1 MPAFSRSQVL
11 AACVAAC
18 ASAAPAQAQDG
29 ATFGIDGELRL
40 RGEWDHRTVGVGA
53 DAATLS
59 RLRVGGRA
67 TLTGWMRVYAQVQD
81 ARAWGTEG
89 NTLTDASADQLDVH
103 QVHVDLG
110 TDAAAVRLGRQE
122 VALGDERLVGTVGW
136 SNTGR
141 VFDGARVLGTTGGVE
156 WQAFWMNVAERD
168 SLLPV
173 GLVPQGNQGIDD
185 DGWLIGG
192 FAATTIGGASVELTA
207 LVDRNAETEES
218 YTANVR
224 AHGRT
229 GPVLYD
235 AGGAYQFGPN
245 RTAYFAS
252 ARFGI
257 ALGRATVAVQ
267 GDLLSGDDDP
277 AAGDAKAFHTLYG
290 TNHKFY
296 GYMDYFLAPQAQLDQ
311 AGLGDVILRG
321 SLALPRRV
329 RVRADVHRFWTARE
343 RLGSRA
349 LGNELDL
356 IGDWGFHDLGSLQ
369 VGVGI
374 FAPTEL
380 ATQLMP
386 AFAEGD
392 DLTYWGYAQL
402 TLRWPVAR

>member
-1 MPAFSRSQVL
+1 MPAVYRKHVL
-11 AACVAAC
+11 AACIAAC

-29 ATFGIDGELRL
+29 VTFGIDGELRL
-40 RGEWDHRTVGVGA
+40 RGEWDRRTVGIGA

-59 RLRVGGRA
+59 RIRVGGRA
-67 TLTGWMRVYAQVQD
+67 SLTEWMRVYARLQD

-89 NTLTDASADQLDVH
+89 STLTDASADQLDMH
-103 QVHVDLG
+103 QVHVELG

-122 VALGDERLVGTVGW
+122 VALGDERLVGAVGW

-192 FAATTIGGASVELTA
+192 FAATTIGGISVELTA
-207 LVDRNAETEES
+207 LVDRDAETEES

-224 AHGRT
+224 AHGSA
-229 GPVLYD
+229 GPLRYD

-245 RTAYFAS
+245 RSAYFAS
-252 ARFGI
+252 TRLGI
-257 ALGRATVAVQ
+257 ALGQATVAVQ

-343 RLGSRA
+343 RFGSRA
-349 LGNELDL
+349 LGSELDL
-356 IGDWGFHDLGSLQ
+356 IGDWGFHDLASLE

-380 ATQLMP
+380 ATRLIP

-392 DLTYWGYAQL
+392 DLAYWGYVQL
-402 TLRWPVAR
+402 IVRWPGTR